1 MKTLLAIV
9 LMGLMLTSCEKY
21 NYLGNDLG
29 GAQSPIGEVG
39 NTFSIAGTDGISNI
53 TCNISDLIDG
63 ISTIYYT
70 CRIDKPE
77 WVTMAQYI
85 PGSTISGNTIIS
97 GGQAKITENGI
108 MNVYD
113 EGNLLLVNYNTA
125 SVGDKYSLKTGG
137 RKIEREVTAKSTED
151 DFFWGWMLIKTID
164 IEETGRGIP
173 GVNKIT
179 YFTNHKFG
187 LVGLKVEFEDGSV
200 KQVGIYSTNS
210 N

>member
-1 MKTLLAIV
+1 MLAIAF
-9 LMGLMLTSCEKY
+9 MGLMLTSCEKY

-39 NTFSIAGTDGISNI
+39 NTFSISGVDGISNI
-53 TCNISDLIDG
+53 SCKISDLADG

-70 CRIDKPE
+70 CKIDRSD

-85 PGSTISGNTIIS
+85 PGSTITGNTIIS

-137 RKIEREVTAKSTED
+137 RTIEREVTAKSTED

-173 GVNKIT
+173 GVNKVT

>member
-1 MKTLLAIV
+1 
-9 LMGLMLTSCEKY
+9 
-21 NYLGNDLG
+21 
-29 GAQSPIGEVG
+29 VG
-39 NTFSIAGTDGISNI
+39 NTFSISGVDGISNI
-53 TCNISDLIDG
+53 SCKISDLADG

-70 CRIDKPE
+70 CKIDRSD

-85 PGSTISGNTIIS
+85 PGSTITGNTIIS

-137 RKIEREVTAKSTED
+137 RTIEREVTAKSTED

-173 GVNKIT
+173 GVNKVT